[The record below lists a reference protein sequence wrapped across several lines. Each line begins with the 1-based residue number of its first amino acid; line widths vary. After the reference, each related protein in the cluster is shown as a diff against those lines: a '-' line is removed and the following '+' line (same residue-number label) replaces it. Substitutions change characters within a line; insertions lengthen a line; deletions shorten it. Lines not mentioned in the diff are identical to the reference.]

1 MDGSSSFCISIC
13 YAIERKEREWSMAPV
28 NGYSGIVSLWSG
40 IRDEVTGQRVIY
52 PIVMKMSG

>member
-1 MDGSSSFCISIC
+1 
-13 YAIERKEREWSMAPV
+13 MAPIS
-28 NGYSGIVSLWSG
+28 GYSGIVSLWSG